1 MKYIHLP
8 GSAGTR
14 TPPDASVNADHYL
27 YVPDERNPVSPKT
40 ALHFH
45 DLLEDAVAKAD
56 EVTGNTRQP
65 SIPAHAPTT
74 IRDIDLD
81 LDVHLEDDIVDV
93 VASTSPPAQGQASNE
108 TVTYR
113 RSTVRLIA
121 LASLATGV
129 LAAVGVFLALR
140 Q

>member
-1 MKYIHLP
+1 MNYIHP
-8 GSAGTR
+8 PSSARPR

-40 ALHFH
+40 ALQFH
-45 DLLEDAVAKAD
+45 DLLKDAVAKAD

-65 SIPAHAPTT
+65 SVPNHAPTT

-81 LDVHLEDDIVDV
+81 LDVHLEDPDVHV
-93 VASTSPPAQGQASNE
+93 VASTSPSTQDQAANK

-121 LASLATGV
+121 LASLTVGV
-129 LAAVGVFLALR
+129 LAAVGVYLALR
-140 Q
+140 P